1 MHLNFFKKYRI
12 RFSVIQNKIVDSVFC
27 SLNTYSVIE
36 FNVLARCE
44 NSASRPFVSYVN
56 SLTDQWPPSYLASLF
71 LSCLFSSFMASNSS
85 FTASFSLSKNAARIA
100 IWFSL
105 IRRASRDRLAA
116 TLFFFRLFQYFS
128 SLLSSGTNIYIGSWK
143 STYKTGTCIWSL
155 YLKDNFL
162 QFSINTCCGYSLESP
177 RQCFYGDK
185 WKMIS
190 GYPHYLCHSSWKEKN
205 TKICFKWWCNYPI
218 IWELCFYHTILIWAT
233 ARQNQQTDCAPSEDS
248 DQPGHPSA
256 QYDQMNELGFI
267 IPSTVFQSFRDDGR
281 VNMKGSVQWS
291 PVKVWE
297 ESPLQRD
304 SNLRPLDPKS
314 GVLTAWPR
322 GRFRLISHR
331 SVLNG

>member
-56 SLTDQWPPSYLASLF
+56 SLTDQWPPSYLASFF

-162 QFSINTCCGYSLESP
+162 QFSINTMLWVLIRIASTMFLWRQMENDLWIPTLSVSLELE
-177 RQCFYGDK
+177 RKKY
-185 WKMIS
+185 
-190 GYPHYLCHSSWKEKN
+190 KN
-205 TKICFKWWCNYPI
+205 MF
-218 IWELCFYHTILIWAT
+218 
-233 ARQNQQTDCAPSEDS
+233 
-248 DQPGHPSA
+248 
-256 QYDQMNELGFI
+256 
-267 IPSTVFQSFRDDGR
+267 
-281 VNMKGSVQWS
+281 
-291 PVKVWE
+291 
-297 ESPLQRD
+297 
-304 SNLRPLDPKS
+304 
-314 GVLTAWPR
+314 
-322 GRFRLISHR
+322 
-331 SVLNG
+331 